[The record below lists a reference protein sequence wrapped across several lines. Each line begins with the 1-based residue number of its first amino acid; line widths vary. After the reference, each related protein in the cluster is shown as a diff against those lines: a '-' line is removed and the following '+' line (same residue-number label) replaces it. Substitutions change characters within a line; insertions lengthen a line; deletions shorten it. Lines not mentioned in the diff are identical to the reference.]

1 MENTPV
7 CAGLEDE
14 YVKSKVYKPNCKS
27 VYQLNLQKKA
37 FALCIWIWG
46 NELSLPSFIND
57 GNDAVTKRSF
67 PPNFQAW
74 TGFKEY
80 MKASWKSTNF
90 ISSQIVKIRNSLKNK
105 PVNLDFT
112 GRYLSKI
119 EYTIFQYTA

>member
-1 MENTPV
+1 MENTLV
-7 CAGLEDE
+7 CAGLKDE

-37 FALCIWIWG
+37 FVLCIWIWG

-57 GNDAVTKRSF
+57 GKDAVTKRSF

-80 MKASWKSTNF
+80 KKASWKSTNF